1 MRHIRIIACF
11 AFLCTSTNI
20 YAQLSTNERPISFD
34 SKLRLIEASKST
46 APVATMPELDLSMV
60 EAEDMEN
67 EEKGMPFRFGYKHK
81 VHYDLNNSGIW
92 YKLPNGDKLWQLNV
106 VCPHALSVNVCY
118 DKFWIPEGG
127 KFFVYSKD
135 RKQSIGAFTSK
146 NNKGDREHLRGFATE
161 LIYGSDVVLEY
172 YQPNEV
178 SADAIISLDCIIHGY
193 RNVKAGNG
201 SLPCMVNINCDEGQ
215 KWQNEKHAVA
225 RMIIE
230 GTSYGTGSLINTTN
244 LSEAPFFLT
253 ASHCV
258 TNVGKDALGN
268 PNLDNTLFYWNYEAP
283 GCANISGE
291 PTDTFVTHGATV
303 IANNSISD
311 FALLRLSEDPKNEV
325 GYTPYYLGWDCSG
338 QSGDS
343 CVCIHHP
350 GGDVKK
356 ISTTNGQPTDYII
369 NWEVAWKST
378 PNGYGI
384 TQGGSSGSPL
394 LNHMHRVIGQ
404 LQGGNV
410 EQVVCNDPNLR
421 CYYGKYNISWTG
433 YGNNSIQRRLNCWL
447 DSLNTSAQT
456 MEGLLVIRTTKA
468 MNTDQELYSN
478 IRIANSGQL
487 TVQSNI
493 ELKGNSRV
501 IVESGGQLIIDGGT
515 LSNVDLDLKAG
526 STLRI
531 INGGVIDTSNG
542 FKAPLGATV
551 DVVYGQIM

>member
-1 MRHIRIIACF
+1 MRQIRIITCF
-11 AFLCTSTNI
+11 VFLCTCTI
-20 YAQLSTNERPISFD
+20 TYAQLSTNELPVSFD
-34 SKLRLIEASKST
+34 SKLKLREISKNAT
-46 APVATMPELDLSMV
+46 PVATMPELDMPKI
-60 EAEDMEN
+60 EMEDMEN
-67 EEKGMPFRFGYKHK
+67 EGIGMPFRFGYKHK
-81 VHYDLNNSGIW
+81 VSYDLNNSGIW
-92 YKLPNGDKLWQLNV
+92 YELSNGDRLWQLNV
-106 VCPHALSVNVCY
+106 VCPKALSVNFCY

-127 KFFVYSKD
+127 KLFVYSKD
-135 RKQSIGAFTSK
+135 RKQFIGAFTSK
-146 NNKGDREHLRGFATE
+146 NNKGDRGHLHGFATE
-161 LIYGSDVVLEY
+161 LIFGSDVVLEY
-172 YQPNEV
+172 YQPKEV
-178 SADAIISLDCIIHGY
+178 STDAIISLDYIIHGY
-193 RNVKAGNG
+193 RSVKAGAG
-201 SLPCMVNINCDEGQ
+201 ALPCMVNINCDEGQ
-215 KWQNEKHAVA
+215 IWQNEKNAVA

-230 GTSYGTGSLINTTN
+230 GSSYGTGSLINTTN
-244 LSEAPFFLT
+244 LSEVPFFLT

-258 TNVGKDALGN
+258 TEVGKDALGN
-268 PNLDNTLFYWNYEAP
+268 PNLDHTLFYWNYEAP
-283 GCANISGE
+283 GCDNINGE

-338 QSGDS
+338 QSVDS

-356 ISTTNGQPTDYII
+356 ISKSNGQPTNHSI

-394 LNHMHRVIGQ
+394 INNMHRIVGQ
-404 LQGGNV
+404 LEGA
-410 EQVVCNDPNLR
+410 NLEE
-421 CYYGKYNISWTG
+421 CYNPSVRSYFGSFNKSWTG
-433 YGNNSIQRRLNCWL
+433 NNNTSIQRRLNCWL

-478 IRIANSGQL
+478 IRIVNSGQL
-487 TVQSNI
+487 TVQCNI

-531 INGGVIDTSNG
+531 INGGVLDTSNG
-542 FKAPLGATV
+542 FEAPLGVTV